1 MKKVL
6 FLSLFLIA
14 MNLKA
19 YSQHNS
25 SIIDYNY
32 NPRNTVYNVYNNP
45 FLFDDKIKETEMF
58 GFKRY
63 NTFYYTDNK
72 VLYLHGYR
80 VSGREERV
88 LTFGYLRI
96 TLNIKY
102 YIGRILVMEE
112 NHYPTY
118 IRRIIY
124 NDNFFYAIQR

>member
-1 MKKVL
+1 
-6 FLSLFLIA
+6 

-63 NTFYYTDNK
+63 NTFYYTGK
-72 VLYLHGYR
+72 
-80 VSGREERV
+80 
-88 LTFGYLRI
+88 
-96 TLNIKY
+96 
-102 YIGRILVMEE
+102 ILVMEE